1 MVEGQL
7 RRYDLFLAQ
16 VGFLVGD
23 LRRKMGSYALRWR
36 RSPPI
41 FLTCAKNHRHLRQ
54 KAYTPAPRS
63 GERDR

>member
-16 VGFLVGD
+16 VGFLVGG

-41 FLTCAKNHRHLRQ
+41 FLTCAKKPIHLRRAVG
-54 KAYTPAPRS
+54 KGI
-63 GERDR
+63 GERG